1 MAATE
6 FLPEVSPTRPAE
18 RVREAVSDVLP
29 IREPEPE
36 IQEAFFK
43 LARNLGEFSFIGFN
57 NSRRH
62 MQEEI
67 ASGVRH
73 RIDLLVYDALKTVPR
88 YKRWIDLGMK
98 RIGYIDAPPRTPDSK
113 L

>member
-57 NSRRH
+57 N
-62 MQEEI
+62 
-67 ASGVRH
+67 
-73 RIDLLVYDALKTVPR
+73 
-88 YKRWIDLGMK
+88 
-98 RIGYIDAPPRTPDSK
+98 
-113 L
+113 